1 MVARWRSLRPVG
13 DEALLELLV
22 DLSLQACRTP
32 LGPGVPREVEPLPR
46 RVSPVRQHPMV
57 QRQQDLETRGL
68 GVVGAP
74 VPPVVWLG
82 LVPDLVAGVCLAR
95 WRVEDHALDTVL
107 VRLFLLGSG
116 GELTLA
122 RAA

>member
-1 MVARWRSLRPVG
+1 M
-13 DEALLELLV
+13 
-22 DLSLQACRTP
+22 
-32 LGPGVPREVEPLPR
+32 
-46 RVSPVRQHPMV
+46 RQHPMV